1 VSIYL
6 LDQSKLKQDVDSQSA
21 DLLSKSSTYIYADG
35 DPVLS
40 TKVIVTRR
48 DDPKQGLVHMTVRLE
63 TLQTVEVDSEVTEQ
77 AMCAA
82 TIGLSMPG
90 VMEDTD
96 KALSLLGSA
105 FSLFFNG
112 VTTKVPN
119 SGIIDS
125 MNFGLVNDLY

>member
-1 VSIYL
+1 
-6 LDQSKLKQDVDSQSA
+6 
-21 DLLSKSSTYIYADG
+21 
-35 DPVLS
+35 
-40 TKVIVTRR
+40 
-48 DDPKQGLVHMTVRLE
+48 VHITVRLE

-105 FSLFFNG
+105 FSLFFDG